1 MERTVANGMRG
12 KVDTEILS
20 SKTQESGQT
29 NSEGVSG
36 DIAAKKRGRPR
47 KETPSSNGFTVPAK
61 PEVNQSEKPDPRKF
75 AVIPIRA
82 ITDKSITP
90 SEFRA
95 LALVASY
102 ANRNGFTWVGQET
115 LAAAMGVTHQA
126 ISKHIQ
132 ALIQA
137 GMIEETAKAYWS
149 GPTARTS
156 TLRVIFDPTLTD
168 DDVISRAG
176 SADQGDLVDS
186 TRTVASNIS
195 GELVGST
202 SLESKVVNCRQEAIP
217 ATKPDLEALQR
228 QLTAE
233 VLERYRREG
242 LEPPGKWRLAEEVAA
257 LASQRARGIA

>member
-1 MERTVANGMRG
+1 MVREMADGVRSTIHPENV
-12 KVDTEILS
+12 S
-20 SKTQESGQT
+20 SKAQEQREAGSGQGT
-29 NSEGVSG
+29 SGV
-36 DIAAKKRGRPR
+36 DKAKKRGRPR
-47 KETPSSNGFTVPAK
+47 KETQGSNGFALPAK

-82 ITDKSITP
+82 ITDKNLTAA
-90 SEFRA
+90 EFRI

-102 ANRNGFTWVGQET
+102 ANRNGFTWVGQDT

-156 TLRVIFDPTLTD
+156 TLRVIFDPTMTD
-168 DDVISRAG
+168 EDVISRSG
-176 SADQGDLVDS
+176 SADQGELVDS
-186 TRTVASNIS
+186 TRTVASNIRES
-195 GELVGST
+195 NGEIT
-202 SLESKVVNCRQEAIP
+202 SFNHEVVN
-217 ATKPDLEALQR
+217 KPSKADLEAQR
-228 QLTAE
+228 DQLTTE
-233 VLERYRREG
+233 VLARYRREG

-257 LASQRARGIA
+257 LASLKARGMA